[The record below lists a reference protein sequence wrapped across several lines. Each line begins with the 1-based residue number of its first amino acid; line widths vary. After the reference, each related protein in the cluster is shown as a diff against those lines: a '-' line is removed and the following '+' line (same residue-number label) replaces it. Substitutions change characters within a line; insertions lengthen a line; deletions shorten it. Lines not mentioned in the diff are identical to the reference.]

1 MNTIGV
7 TFLKSA
13 GVLAGLKNS
22 PQLRVTFTSVTSHP
36 NNPCLLVLITASS
49 IAFWKDFGNDPTET
63 LEIYLRP
70 SPLPAGSISKP
81 TVAQNGFKSSCIC
94 IIDAPKPLG
103 VSL

>member
-49 IAFWKDFGNDPTET
+49 IAF
-63 LEIYLRP
+63 
-70 SPLPAGSISKP
+70 
-81 TVAQNGFKSSCIC
+81 
-94 IIDAPKPLG
+94 
-103 VSL
+103 